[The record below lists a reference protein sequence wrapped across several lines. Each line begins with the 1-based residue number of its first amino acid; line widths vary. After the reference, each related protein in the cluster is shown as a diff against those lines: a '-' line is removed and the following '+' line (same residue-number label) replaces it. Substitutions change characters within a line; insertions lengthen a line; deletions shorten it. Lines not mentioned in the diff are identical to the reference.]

1 MRRGSGA
8 VVLVAPIL
16 LLLPLIEI
24 SGPGNTAPVDAL
36 IVVFLAGYGAW
47 LLSRHARLALP
58 LVGSV
63 WLIALGSVTGIWG
76 SPRGFYRL
84 LAIVTTIRGVYLY
97 LWFLACADFFARTR
111 RLGATIAVWAAIA
124 GVLGVASFGDLHA
137 HVAGG
142 RLLAEGSA
150 RARGTFE
157 NPNMFGSY
165 LVVTF
170 FLTWGAAAAGRRWLF
185 WALPALV
192 LGVLA
197 TRSNGATLSLLVGTA
212 TTILLRPSPHRRRQI
227 GLALVAAAL
236 VIAVTAPWYQQVAD
250 AAADAFGRERG
261 EVGGAVLKGYEERT
275 ALWREA
281 ASLYVAH
288 PAGMGPGNFMYLS
301 GEQSG
306 TYNSSHN
313 DYIAMLIERGPI
325 GLVGWCALLIAMS
338 GFVRTLRQAG
348 PGTALAWAPLA
359 GLVASVASHAV
370 VVELFHFRHVWLAFA
385 LVVAATRMAAGSVAP
400 VIRLGRARPG
410 AMEVAA

>member
-16 LLLPLIEI
+16 LLLPVIEI
-24 SGPGNTAPVDAL
+24 SGPGNTAPVDGL
-36 IVVFLAGYGAW
+36 IVLFLAGYGAW
-47 LLSRHARLALP
+47 LLSRHTRLALP
-58 LVGSV
+58 LLGSM

-76 SPRGFYRL
+76 APRYYRL
-84 LAIVTTIRGVYLY
+84 FAVVTTIRGVYLY
-97 LWFLACADFFARTR
+97 VWFLACADFFARTR

-124 GVLGVASFGDLHA
+124 GVLGVASFADLHA

-142 RLLAEGSA
+142 RLLEGAA

-170 FLTWGAAAAGRRWLF
+170 FLTWAAAAAGRRWLF
-185 WALPALV
+185 WALPPLV

-197 TRSNGATLSLLVGTA
+197 TRSNGAMLSLLIGTA
-212 TTILLRPSPHRRRQI
+212 TTILVRPSPHRRRQI
-227 GLALVAAAL
+227 GLALAAGALAVAA
-236 VIAVTAPWYQQVAD
+236 IAPWYQQVAD
-250 AAADAFGRERG
+250 AAADTFGRERG

-281 ASLYVAH
+281 ARAYVAH

-301 GEQSG
+301 GEESG

-325 GLVGWCALLIAMS
+325 GLVGWCVLLVAMG
-338 GFVRTLRQAG
+338 GFVRALRHAG

-385 LVVAATRMAAGSVAP
+385 LVVAATRMAAGSAAP
-400 VIRLGRARPG
+400 VIGLGRVRPET
-410 AMEVAA
+410 MEVAA